1 MKAVRTHGR
10 GGPEQL
16 FFEDAPLP
24 ELRRGDVLLRVHATG
39 ITPAELTWEETYQ
52 NADGTPRIPG
62 IPGHEVSGVVE
73 RTAPDVTDYQPGD
86 EVYGLAD
93 FPRDGA
99 AAEFA
104 AVQAANLALKPRSI
118 PHAQAA
124 ALPLSA
130 LTAWQALF
138 EHAHLLAGQRVLI
151 HGGAGGVGS
160 LAVQLAR
167 WRGARVLATA
177 SAGNTAFVRSLGADD
192 VIDYHATPFE
202 ETLREL
208 DVVLDTIGGETRE
221 RSWRVLRKGGVLV
234 TLVSPIP
241 AGVAEQHG
249 VRGVFFIV
257 RGNRGQLEQISTLV
271 DEGKLKPVIAEVL
284 PLARAREAFEHGV
297 GIHSPGKIVL
307 QALAP

>member
-1 MKAVRTHGR
+1 VKAVRIHAR

-16 FFEDAPLP
+16 FLEDAPLP
-24 ELRRGDVLLRVHATG
+24 EVRRGDVLLRVCATG
-39 ITPAELTWEETYQ
+39 ITPTELTWDESYQ

-73 RTAPDVTDYQPGD
+73 RTTPDVNDFRHGD
-86 EVYGLAD
+86 EVYGLPD

-104 AVQAANLALKPRSI
+104 AVQSANLALKPRSI
-118 PHAQAA
+118 SHVQAA

-138 EHAHLLAGQRVLI
+138 EYARLAAGQSVLI

-167 WRGARVLATA
+167 WRSARVLATA
-177 SAGNTAFVRSLGADD
+177 SARDMEFVRSLGADD
-192 VIDYHATPFE
+192 VIDYHTTPFYE
-202 ETLREL
+202 RLRDI

-221 RSWRVLRKGGVLV
+221 HSWRVLRKGGVLV
-234 TLVSPIP
+234 TVVSSIP
-241 AGVAEQHG
+241 TGVAEQHG
-249 VRGVFFIV
+249 VRGIFFIV
-257 RGNRGQLEQISTLV
+257 RGNRAQLDQISALV
-271 DEGKLKPVIAEVL
+271 DDGKLKPVVAEVL
-284 PLARAREAFEHGV
+284 PLARAREAFEH
-297 GIHSPGKIVL
+297 SATSRAPGKIVL
-307 QALAP
+307 QVAA

>member
-1 MKAVRTHGR
+1 VKAIRTHGR
-10 GGPEQL
+10 GGPEQI

-24 ELRRGDVLLRVHATG
+24 DIRLGDVLVHVRATG
-39 ITPAELTWEETYQ
+39 ITPAELTWDETYQ

-73 RTAPDVTDYQPGD
+73 RIAADVSDFRIGD

-104 AVQAANLALKPRSI
+104 AVRATNLALRPRSI
-118 PHAQAA
+118 PHEQAA

-138 EHAHLLAGQRVLI
+138 EHAHLAAGESVLI

-160 LAVQLAR
+160 LAVQLAH
-167 WRGARVLATA
+167 WRGARVWATA
-177 SAGNTAFVRSLGADD
+177 SGRDTAFVQSLGADV
-192 VIDYHATPFE
+192 VIDYHATLFE
-202 ETLREL
+202 DTLRDI
-208 DVVLDTIGGETRE
+208 DVVLDTVGGETRG

-241 AGVAEQHG
+241 TGEAEHNG
-249 VRGVFFIV
+249 VRGIFFIV
-257 RGNRGQLEQISTLV
+257 SGNRGQLDQISALV
-271 DEGKLKPVIAEVL
+271 DGRKLKPVMAEVL
-284 PLARAREAFEHGV
+284 PLARGREAFEHGAAS
-297 GIHSPGKIVL
+297 HAPGKIVL
-307 QALAP
+307 QVAA

>member
-1 MKAVRTHGR
+1 MKAIRTHGR

-16 FFEDAPLP
+16 FLEDAPLP
-24 ELRRGDVLLRVHATG
+24 EFRGGDVLVRVSATG
-39 ITPAELTWEETYQ
+39 ITPTELTWDETYQ
-52 NADGTPRIPG
+52 NADGAPRIPS

-73 RTAPDVTDYQPGD
+73 RMDPDVTDFRPGD

-104 AVQAANLALKPRSI
+104 AVRAANLALKPRSI
-118 PHAQAA
+118 PHVQAA

-138 EHAHLLAGQRVLI
+138 EHARLAAGQSVLI

-167 WRGARVLATA
+167 WRSARVLATA
-177 SAGNTAFVRSLGADD
+177 SARDTEFVRSLGADD
-192 VIDYHATPFE
+192 VIDYHAAHFE
-202 ETLREL
+202 ETLH
-208 DVVLDTIGGETRE
+208 DVDIVLDTIGGETRE
-221 RSWRVLRKGGVLV
+221 HSWRVLRRGGVLV

-257 RGNRGQLEQISTLV
+257 RGNRGQLNQISKLV

-284 PLARAREAFEHGV
+284 PLARAREAFEHGA
-297 GIHSPGKIVL
+297 GAHSPGKIVL
-307 QALAP
+307 QTSAA

>member
-1 MKAVRTHGR
+1 VKAVRTHGR

-16 FFEDAPLP
+16 FFEDAPQP
-24 ELRRGDVLLRVHATG
+24 EVRPGDVLVQVRATG
-39 ITPAELTWEETYQ
+39 ITPAELTWDEAYQ
-52 NADGTPRIPG
+52 NAGGEPRIPS

-73 RTAPDVTDYQPGD
+73 RMAADVTDFRIGD

-104 AVQAANLALKPRSI
+104 AVRAINLALKPRSI

-138 EHAHLLAGQRVLI
+138 EHAHLAAGQSVLI

-177 SAGNTAFVRSLGADD
+177 SARDTAFVHSLGADV
-192 VIDYHATPFE
+192 VIDYHATPFQD
-202 ETLREL
+202 TLR
-208 DVVLDTIGGETRE
+208 DIDAVLDTIGGETRR

-241 AGVAEQHG
+241 TGEAEQNG
-249 VRGVFFIV
+249 VRGIFFIV
-257 RGNRGQLEQISTLV
+257 SGNRGQLDQISALV
-271 DEGKLKPVIAEVL
+271 DGGKLKPVIAEVL
-284 PLARAREAFEHGV
+284 PLARAREAFEHGAPK
-297 GIHSPGKIVL
+297 HAPGKIVL
-307 QALAP
+307 QVAA